1 MVAIGTKRVSVKT
14 LVGFLT
20 VSLILP
26 LAVGAVPARAQGL
39 FDFLRGF
46 SQPVPAA
53 PVPQPV
59 DAQPN
64 SFDGQSRRKSSA
76 QPKPVPVE
84 VLQVKT
90 PIQARHPG
98 EMDNPF
104 PTLLADSTLRP
115 GDMVMFP
122 DGLRV
127 FTGRAG
133 SRHKVSDFTP
143 LAQAGKAISRETR
156 KLVSGL
162 RPGENVAWSADAIS
176 SRGKLAD
183 LTKDIATTG
192 SLKRQA
198 DVKEPRKR

>member
-1 MVAIGTKRVSVKT
+1 MVGIGTRRVRVKA
-14 LVGFLT
+14 LAGFLT
-20 VSLILP
+20 VSIVLP
-26 LAVGAVPARAQGL
+26 LAIGAVPARAQGL

-59 DAQPN
+59 DAQSN
-64 SFDGQSRRKSSA
+64 SFDDQPRRRGPV
-76 QPKPVPVE
+76 QPKPAAVE

-90 PIQARHPG
+90 PVEARHPG

-127 FTGRAG
+127 FTGRVG

-143 LAQAGKAISRETR
+143 LAQAGKAVSRETR

-162 RPGENVAWSADAIS
+162 RPGENVAWSADAVG

-192 SLKRQA
+192 SVKRPA
-198 DVKEPRKR
+198 EGKELRKR

>member
-1 MVAIGTKRVSVKT
+1 MGEIGAKRFGVKA

-20 VSLILP
+20 VSLVLP
-26 LAVGAVPARAQGL
+26 LVIGAVPARAQGL
-39 FDFLRGF
+39 FDFLRGL

-59 DAQPN
+59 DAQSN
-64 SFDGQSRRKSSA
+64 SFEDQPRRKGPTQSRPA
-76 QPKPVPVE
+76 PVE

-90 PIQARHPG
+90 PVEARHPG

-127 FTGRAG
+127 FTGRVG

-143 LAQAGKAISRETR
+143 LAQAGKAVSRETR
-156 KLVSGL
+156 KLVSQL
-162 RPGENVAWSADAIS
+162 HPGENVAWSADAVLA
-176 SRGKLAD
+176 RGKLANI
-183 LTKDIATTG
+183 TKDLATTG
-192 SLKRQA
+192 SVKRPA
-198 DVKEPRKR
+198 NGKEPRKR